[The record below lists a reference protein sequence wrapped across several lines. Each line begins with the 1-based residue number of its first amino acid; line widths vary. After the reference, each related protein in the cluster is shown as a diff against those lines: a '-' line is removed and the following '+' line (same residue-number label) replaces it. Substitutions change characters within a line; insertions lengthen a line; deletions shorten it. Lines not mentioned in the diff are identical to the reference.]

1 MLQDPNYYQTI
12 DTPSVAEF
20 TDRGSKFIA
29 LAFPIASIEDF
40 KKNLN
45 ETKKNYP
52 KASHYCFAY
61 RLGMDGQIYRVAD
74 AGEPSGSAGRP
85 ILGQI
90 DSKGLTNVCIIVVR
104 FFGGTLLG
112 VPGLIN
118 AYKSAASM
126 ALQITP
132 AVRKQIEL
140 KYDLEFDYTI
150 SNDVMKV
157 VKSFGC
163 NLLKQD
169 LHLFCI
175 YEIGIPKTNE
185 LDAVRS
191 FQKIYGCSIKR
202 KSDLGNS

>member
-12 DTPSVAEF
+12 DAPSVAEF

-29 LAFPIASIEDF
+29 LAFPVASIEEF
-40 KKNLN
+40 KKMLIDV
-45 ETKKNYP
+45 KKNYP

-61 RLGMDGQIYRVAD
+61 RIGTDGLTFRVTD

-90 DSKGLTNVCIIVVR
+90 DSKGLTNVSVIVVR

-132 AVRKQIEL
+132 IVKKQIEL
-140 KYDLEFDYTI
+140 KYELEFDYTI
-150 SNDVMKV
+150 SNDVMKII
-157 VKSFGC
+157 KNFGC
-163 NLLKQD
+163 SVIKQD

-175 YEIGIPKTNE
+175 YHIGIPKINE

-191 FQKIYGCSIKR
+191 FQKIYGCSIKK

>member
-12 DTPSVAEF
+12 DSPSVAEF

-29 LAFPIASIEDF
+29 LAFPVASIEEF
-40 KKNLN
+40 KKMLN
-45 ETKKNYP
+45 EVKKNYP

-61 RLGMDGQIYRVAD
+61 RIGTDGLTYRVTD

-132 AVRKQIEL
+132 VVRKQIEL
-140 KYDLEFDYTI
+140 KYELEFDYTI
-150 SNDVMKV
+150 TNDVMIV
-157 VKSFGC
+157 VKNFGC
-163 NLLKQD
+163 NLLNQD

-175 YEIGIPKTNE
+175 YEIGIPKINE
-185 LDAVRS
+185 LVAVRS
-191 FQKIYGCSIKR
+191 FQNIYGCSIKK

>member
-29 LAFPIASIEDF
+29 LAFPVASIEEF
-40 KKNLN
+40 KKILN
-45 ETKKNYP
+45 EAKKNYP

-61 RLGMDGQIYRVAD
+61 RIGTDGLTYRVTD

-85 ILGQI
+85 ILGQV
-90 DSKGLTNVCIIVVR
+90 DSKGLTNVCVIVVR

-132 AVRKQIEL
+132 IVKKQIEL
-140 KYDLEFDYTI
+140 KYELEFDYTI
-150 SNDVMKV
+150 SNDVMKII
-157 VKSFGC
+157 KNFGC
-163 NLLKQD
+163 SVIKQD

-175 YEIGIPKTNE
+175 YHIGIPKINE

-191 FQKIYGCSIKR
+191 FQNIYGCSIKK